1 MNHPDLWWDIFSNS
15 GKHQQK
21 SWRAGEGSWA
31 FLWEAEA
38 EAVKPIYREP
48 EPRKKKTKKS

>member
-48 EPRKKKTKKS
+48 EPRKKKN